1 MGSKRNFRGYIL
13 RIVDISDPTNPT
25 EVGSWWADGQYLG
38 NKKASDMPE
47 VGTEPFM
54 KLPNGHAITVKEDVV
69 YAAFPNVGFCMID
82 VHDKS
87 RPRLLGNVSLNPP
100 FSNGQSGAAVHTA
113 MPLGDRPFAIVT
125 TEGERT
131 WYFDNNR
138 EEGMFHKITSQPMNI
153 IGMIETSDKEN
164 PALISVFPYPE
175 VPEAYKKCHGE
186 NFNIIDGQR
195 VVFGPHNMFDA
206 FGQDCLC
213 LLYTS
218 DAADD

>member
-1 MGSKRNFRGYIL
+1 
-13 RIVDISDPTNPT
+13 
-25 EVGSWWADGQYLG
+25 
-38 NKKASDMPE
+38 
-47 VGTEPFM
+47 
-54 KLPNGHAITVKEDVV
+54 
-69 YAAFPNVGFCMID
+69 MID

-195 VVFGPHNMFDA
+195 GVFMMFQIRSYQRRLPTSCHQIQKVLGLISMRA
-206 FGQDCLC
+206 HCSQDH
-213 LLYTS
+213 T
-218 DAADD
+218 